1 MELTDKQIAQQDY
14 IDNKVFALLNELNPS
29 GKELTWDI
37 DAIGRIRDAIAQV
50 FVDKGI
56 CTEQE
61 FYPYIEE

>member
-29 GKELTWDI
+29 DKELEWDI
-37 DAIGRIRDAIAQV
+37 NAIGRIRDTIAQV
-50 FVDKGI
+50 FAEKGI

-61 FYPYIEE
+61 FYPYIEN